1 MARPINPGNLRTG
14 RGASLS
20 QIFCCGL
27 ALISALLSPILALAV
42 ERIDISGLTAVEN
55 SKLPEHWQPLIF
67 PSIAAATS
75 YEIVE
80 DPVYGPVIFAE
91 SSSGAGGIARSI
103 SVDPE
108 KYQVLNWS
116 WKIETTLPGSSL
128 VSKNG
133 DDFPVRVM
141 ISFATNDAVL
151 KGSRDNILCYVWAS
165 EESIDSIAV
174 NPIHKHIMTVVAASG
189 DTHSGTWLELS
200 RNIVDDYRQAFSAKP
215 GRITGVALMTDSDNT
230 RSEARAWYGPVW
242 LSSLSDPNPSP
253 EIER

>member
-1 MARPINPGNLRTG
+1 MARPIDPGSLRTG
-14 RGASLS
+14 RGTTLI

-27 ALISALLSPILALAV
+27 VLISALLSPIVALAV
-42 ERIDISGLTAVEN
+42 EKIDISGLAAVEN
-55 SKLPEHWQPLIF
+55 NKLPEHWQPLTF

-75 YEIVE
+75 YAIV
-80 DPVYGPVIFAE
+80 DDTVYGPVILAE
-91 SSSGAGGIARSI
+91 SSSGAGGIVRSI

-116 WKIETTLPGSSL
+116 WKIENTLPGSSL
-128 VSKNG
+128 VSKSG

-151 KGSRDNILCYVWAS
+151 KGSRGNILCYVWAS

-174 NPIHKHIMTVVAASG
+174 NPIHNHIMTVVAASG

-200 RNIVDDYRQAFSAKP
+200 RNIVDDYIRSFSAKP

-230 RSEARAWYGPVW
+230 RSETRAWYGPVW
-242 LSSLSDPNPSP
+242 LSSVSDPIPST